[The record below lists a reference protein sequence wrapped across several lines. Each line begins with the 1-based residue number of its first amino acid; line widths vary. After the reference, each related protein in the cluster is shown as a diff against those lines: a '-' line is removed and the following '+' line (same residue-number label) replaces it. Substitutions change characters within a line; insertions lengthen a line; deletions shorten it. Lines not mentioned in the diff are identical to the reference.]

1 MPHTLTKL
9 SVFYRKRRGIA
20 ALKILAGFTVV
31 LSGSAVGSAAPYPE
45 RPIQIITQAA
55 TGSGPDVVGRVVA
68 EQLSRLWRQQVV
80 IVNRPGA
87 DGIIAAQAAV
97 DATPD
102 GYTLYLPNGSTFFS
116 LPATHDQL
124 PFDLQRDLA
133 PIGMVGVLPMVIA
146 VSRTLGVSDLA
157 GLLAYA
163 KARKEN
169 LFYAGGLRG
178 GLPDLVGAML
188 NTRLG
193 TNLTYVHY
201 VGTAKALP
209 DVIAGQI
216 PVVVDGIAALSSAM
230 GGDSIVPLAVA
241 SANRLPEYPALATVA
256 ETIPDFEAVGWFPL
270 MAPAGLT
277 ADIQT
282 KLNNDLNNA
291 LSQPE
296 LQSRLAKLGTYV
308 RQMSPPELAAFIRAQ
323 QELWEP
329 IARHA
334 DSDAR

>member
-9 SVFYRKRRGIA
+9 PVSYRKRRVIA
-20 ALKILAGFTVV
+20 ALKILAAFIVV

-55 TGSGPDVVGRVVA
+55 TGSGPDVVGRIVA

-146 VSRTLGVSDLA
+146 VSRTLGVSNLA

-163 KARKEN
+163 KARKGD

-193 TNLTYVHY
+193 TNLEYVHY

-209 DVIAGQI
+209 DVIAGRI

-230 GGDSIVPLAVA
+230 GDDSIMPLAVA
-241 SANRLPEYPALATVA
+241 SANRLPDYPALASVA

-270 MAPAGLT
+270 MAPAGLA

-282 KLNNDLNNA
+282 KLNNDLNTV
-291 LSQPE
+291 LGQPE
-296 LQSRLAKLGTYV
+296 LQSRLAKLGSYV